1 MIYSLHRRLPAL
13 LTLGL
18 VLLLAGVS
26 LWTLKVTQRG
36 DGNAP
41 STGQRTD
48 PDYVIEGF
56 RYVKVARDGSAEYV
70 IEGDRLA
77 HDPVSD
83 DSLITRPRLNSYAP
97 GRPAMMLSADRAR
110 INNDHSEFHLIDHVR
125 LDRPASRGS
134 EALNV
139 ESDYMVVLPDQDIV
153 KSDHA
158 VRARLGRSTLEGVG
172 MVADNKQRQ
181 LTLQSRVKA
190 TYLQPK

>member
-1 MIYSLHRRLPAL
+1 MNYSLHRRLPAL

-26 LWTLKVTQRG
+26 LWTLKIAQRG
-36 DGNAP
+36 DNNTPAK
-41 STGQRTD
+41 GQRTD

-56 RYVKVARDGSAEYV
+56 RYVKVSRDGNAEYV
-70 IEGDRLA
+70 IEGEQLA

-83 DSLITRPRLNSYAP
+83 ESLITQPRLNSYVP
-97 GRPAMMLSADRAR
+97 GRPALVLSAERAR
-110 INNDHSEFHLIDHVR
+110 INSDHSEFHLIDSVR

-134 EALNV
+134 QALTV
-139 ESDYMVVLPDQDIV
+139 ESDYMVVLPDKDIV
-153 KSDHA
+153 QTDRA
-158 VRARLGRSTLEGVG
+158 VRAQTGGSTLEGVG
-172 MVADNKQRQ
+172 MVADNKQQQ